1 MHIFARLT
9 KVNESDRTVEG
20 IIASE
25 AVDRSGE
32 VFDYERSVPHFKSW
46 SEGIAKATEGKNL
59 GNVRVMHGKA
69 VAGITKALNFD
80 DAAKQI
86 TVKAEIV
93 DDNEWNK
100 VKKGCYTGFSIG
112 GRYGDKWDD
121 PVAKGVQRYEAI
133 PNEYSLVDLPCNP
146 EAQFTVIKTD
156 GSEELRKFEATTDSF
171 EAMQKWAESLDEEA
185 QAMLRKLFQNDPA
198 TASAEMEK
206 RYSAIADI
214 VQSVEKVARR
224 KDTSPKEGE
233 DKYGNVEYADE
244 KNKKYPLD
252 TEKHIRAA
260 WSYIHMPKNA
270 AKYNADD
277 VKAIKA
283 KIAAAWKDK
292 IDKDGPPEAE
302 KMHAAMADRLAKNDA
317 AVPYAKAIAALVDYQ
332 PELEK
337 GLWTVSN
344 FACLLE
350 QLACMADG
358 VDWEAEYEGDGSD
371 LPMKMRAA
379 LKPLALAFLAMAEEE
394 ANEALHGQ
402 LTDEAMELAA
412 KGELVKAMGFDDA
425 TVALTKWREA
435 SQQLENVQ
443 GDLTKA
449 QADLAAATAERD
461 TAQAS
466 LTKVTAERD
475 ETITKLTKLSE
486 QHAELLKRAEPPKGA
501 QRVVPVEKTVGITE
515 QQSDNDD
522 EPVKKA
528 DGSIDH
534 VATAEKQMRKI
545 YKR

>member
-1 MHIFARLT
+1 MHIFARLS
-9 KVNESDRTVEG
+9 KVNEADRTIEG

-32 VFDYERSVPHFKSW
+32 VFDYERSVPHFKAW
-46 SEGIAKATEGKNL
+46 SEGIAKATEGKSL

-93 DDNEWNK
+93 DDNEWKK
-100 VKKGCYTGFSIG
+100 VQKGCYTGFSIG
-112 GRYGDKWDD
+112 GRYGHKWDD

-146 EAQFTVIKTD
+146 EAQFIVIKTD

-185 QAMLRKLFQNDPA
+185 QAMLRKLFQADPA

-206 RYSAIADI
+206 RYTAIADI
-214 VQSVEKVARR
+214 VQNVEKVARR

-233 DKYGNVEYADE
+233 DKYGDVKYADPE
-244 KNKKYPLD
+244 NKKYPID

-270 AKYNADD
+270 AKYSDDD
-277 VKAIKA
+277 VKAIKSRI
-283 KIAAAWKDK
+283 KAAWKDV
-292 IDKDGPPEAE
+292 IGGEPDEAE
-302 KMHAAMADRLAKNDA
+302 KMISAMTTRLAKHAGA
-317 AVPYAKAIAALVDYQ
+317 APCASAIAALIGYE
-332 PELEK
+332 PSLEK
-337 GLWTVSN
+337 GLWTVSS
-344 FACLLE
+344 FAEVLDRLSCI
-350 QLACMADG
+350 ADSSEC
-358 VDWEAEYEGDGSD
+358 EAQWEGDDSPVPAQ
-371 LPMKMRAA
+371 LRAA
-379 LKPLALAFLAMAEEE
+379 LKPLAEAFLAMAHEEVAE
-394 ANEALHGQ
+394 AIKPATAVLEV
-402 LTDEAMELAA
+402 MELAD
-412 KGELVKAMGFDDA
+412 KGELAKAMGFDDHNE
-425 TVALTKWREA
+425 ALKKWRET
-435 SQQLENVQ
+435 SQELTKVQ
-443 GDLTKA
+443 ADLTKA

-466 LTKVTAERD
+466 LTKITAERD
-475 ETITKLTKLSE
+475 DTITKLTKLSE
-486 QHAELLKRAEPPKGA
+486 QHTELLKRAEPPKGA

-515 QQSDNDD
+515 QQSGNDD